1 MSSVIKN
8 KDKKYVDESLS
19 LQYTEKDLQHYSGIK
34 IRNSQ
39 TECYLKRKNDDNED
53 YWVKCQKINDRI
65 KEVEIVIEEV
75 LLDRLNSDKRNYVL
89 VNKD

>member
-34 IRNSQ
+34 IKNSQ

-53 YWVKCQKINDRI
+53 YWVKCQKINNRI

>member
-34 IRNSQ
+34 IKNSQ
-39 TECYLKRKNDDNED
+39 TECHLKRKNDDNED

>member
-53 YWVKCQKINDRI
+53 YWVKCQRINDRI
-65 KEVEIVIEEV
+65 KEVEIVTEEV

>member
-34 IRNSQ
+34 IKNSQ

-65 KEVEIVIEEV
+65 KEVEIVTEDV

>member
-34 IRNSQ
+34 IKNSQ
-39 TECYLKRKNDDNED
+39 TECYLKRKNDDNKD

>member
-34 IRNSQ
+34 IKNSQ

-65 KEVEIVIEEV
+65 KEVEIVTEEI

>member
-53 YWVKCQKINDRI
+53 YWVKCQRINDRI

>member
-53 YWVKCQKINDRI
+53 YWVKCQRINDRI
-65 KEVEIVIEEV
+65 KEVEIVTEEV
-75 LLDRLNSDKRNYVL
+75 LLDRLNSDKRNYIL

>member
-34 IRNSQ
+34 IKNSQ

-65 KEVEIVIEEV
+65 KEIEIVTEEV

>member
-8 KDKKYVDESLS
+8 KDKKYVDESFS

-34 IRNSQ
+34 IKNSQ

>member
-34 IRNSQ
+34 IKNSQ

-53 YWVKCQKINDRI
+53 YWVKCQRINDRI

>member
-8 KDKKYVDESLS
+8 KDKKYADESLS

-34 IRNSQ
+34 IKNSQ

-53 YWVKCQKINDRI
+53 YWVKCQRINDRI
-65 KEVEIVIEEV
+65 KEVEIVTEEV

>member
-34 IRNSQ
+34 IKNSQ

>member
-34 IRNSQ
+34 IKNSQ

-53 YWVKCQKINDRI
+53 YWVKCQRINDRI
-65 KEVEIVIEEV
+65 KEVEIVTEEV

>member
-1 MSSVIKN
+1 MNSVIKN

-34 IRNSQ
+34 IKNSQ

>member
-1 MSSVIKN
+1 MSSVIKD

-53 YWVKCQKINDRI
+53 YWVKCQRINDRI
-65 KEVEIVIEEV
+65 KEVEIVTEEI

>member
-8 KDKKYVDESLS
+8 KDKQYVDESLS

-34 IRNSQ
+34 IKNSQ

>member
-1 MSSVIKN
+1 MNSVIKN

-34 IRNSQ
+34 IKNSQ

-65 KEVEIVIEEV
+65 KEVEIVTEEV

>member
-65 KEVEIVIEEV
+65 KEVEIVTEEV

>member
-34 IRNSQ
+34 IKNSQ

-65 KEVEIVIEEV
+65 KEVEIVTEEV

>member
-1 MSSVIKN
+1 MNSVIKN

-34 IRNSQ
+34 IKNSQ

-53 YWVKCQKINDRI
+53 YWVKCQRINDRI
-65 KEVEIVIEEV
+65 KEVEIVTEEV

>member
-1 MSSVIKN
+1 MNSVIKN

-34 IRNSQ
+34 IKNSQ
-39 TECYLKRKNDDNED
+39 TECYLKRKSDDNED